1 MRELAGEKLKIT
13 PDARNA
19 VKKFLATPQSISL
32 LLATTASSSGY
43 SSISWILVNS
53 CYSSTA
59 STLAVIST
67 TRTNW
72 AASEFFRQFV
82 KWCVKYT
89 WAIADWCAYHEL
101 ITENQTYCACAGED
115 DWGRGEAAVFFET
128 RDCHRRFMTRGI
140 AVTMNEW
147 PVLSRVANCT
157 INLVVDTDTV
167 IRYKQNW
174 ISSVYF
180 ITANQRGRH
189 SLVFFLIVIP
199 NLHAPPPRV
208 TSSDLCKDVFVF
220 SFYARQHML

>member
-82 KWCVKYT
+82 KCVKYT

>member
-115 DWGRGEAAVFFET
+115 DWGRGEAAVFLWRET
-128 RDCHRRFMTRGI
+128 AIVGLWQEGSRWLW
-140 AVTMNEW
+140 MNDRC
-147 PVLSRVANCT
+147 PQPCRQLYHKLSR
-157 INLVVDTDTV
+157 
-167 IRYKQNW
+167 
-174 ISSVYF
+174 
-180 ITANQRGRH
+180 RH
-189 SLVFFLIVIP
+189 GHRHTL
-199 NLHAPPPRV
+199 
-208 TSSDLCKDVFVF
+208 
-220 SFYARQHML
+220 